1 MIHFAGI
8 QFRGLDKKELLNLTD
23 NNLKVV
29 ATLNA
34 EFIVLANEKPEF
46 KKLLS
51 NAFCTFDGQV
61 PYLLA
66 RIKNPTRKFQK
77 ISGSDFIYD
86 ACSSAQEKNLK
97 LFLLGGK
104 EESNRIALEKIKSRY
119 AGILADGFSP
129 PFSPYPFINEIDSQ
143 IKNKISK
150 FKPDIIFVGFGA
162 EKQERWIMDNFDYLN
177 SLGVKLAIGS
187 GGTFEF
193 VAGTLP
199 RAPKVFQVL
208 GLEGV
213 FRLAV
218 EPKSFRAKRLLKSF
232 KIFKYFFY

>member
-1 MIHFAGI
+1 MILFAGI
-8 QFRGLDKKELLNLTD
+8 QFKGLDKKELLNLTD
-23 NNLKVV
+23 DLKVV

-46 KKLLS
+46 KKLLA
-51 NAFCTFDGQV
+51 NAVCTFDGQV

-66 RIKNPTRKFQK
+66 KIKNPTRKFQK

-86 ACSSAQEKNLK
+86 ACSSAHANNLK

-104 EESNRIALEKIKSRY
+104 EESNRISLEKIKTRY

-129 PFSPYPFINEIDSQ
+129 PFSAYPFVKEIDSQ
-143 IKNKISK
+143 IKEQISK

-162 EKQERWIMDNFDYLN
+162 EKQERWIMDNFEYLKN
-177 SLGVKLAIGS
+177 LGVKLAIGS

-193 VAGTLP
+193 VSGTLP
-199 RAPKVFQVL
+199 RAPKVFQIL

-218 EPKSFRAKRLLKSF
+218 EPKAFRAKRLIKSL
-232 KIFKYFFY
+232 KIFKYVFN